1 MFGPQDPDTRARR
14 FARALVSDII
24 AYAGDNV
31 EASRAAGT
39 LKQDFREEILKSWE
53 EYTEQVGVD
62 FAKKTPH
69 FRDALN
75 DILAKGQKVF

>member
-1 MFGPQDPDTRARR
+1 MFGPQDPNTRARR

-24 AYAGDNV
+24 AYAGDQV
-31 EASRAAGT
+31 EKSRSAGR
-39 LKQDFREEILKSWE
+39 LKQDFRNEILKSWE
-53 EYTEQVGVD
+53 EYTEQVGVE

-75 DILAKGQKVF
+75 DLLARGEKVF